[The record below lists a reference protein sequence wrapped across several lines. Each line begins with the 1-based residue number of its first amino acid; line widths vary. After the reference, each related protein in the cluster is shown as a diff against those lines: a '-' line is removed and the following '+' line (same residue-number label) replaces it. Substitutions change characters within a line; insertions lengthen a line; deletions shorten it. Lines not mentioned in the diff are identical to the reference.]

1 MRIVIVGG
9 GVVGYS
15 LARQLLHDKHTVI
28 LIEQTPDIAEHIAE
42 KMDLQ
47 VLSGSG
53 SSPTVLQQAG
63 IENADM
69 VIAVTPVDEI
79 NILVCSIARQYG
91 VTQRIARLR
100 NREFI
105 SPDRHVSLIDLGVTQ
120 FIFPEQVVVDS
131 ILQYIDTPGA
141 REAVNFE
148 DGNIF
153 LRGYQIVAGMPI
165 VGKSLIELR
174 GLIEPNIFLVAAVI
188 RDGKGIIPPGEFVIE
203 AGDKVFSL
211 FPREVA
217 PRFMELIYESPA
229 PVKRVIITGNNLST
243 MQLASAI
250 QEKVPTL
257 ILADPDKEHA
267 ELMAAELSKTD
278 VIFGDCTEA
287 DTLKEMDINR
297 ADFFIASSN
306 EADYNM
312 LSALLAKSE
321 GAREVIAVSMDEK
334 QDHLFHSIGI
344 DHVINPRVTAAK
356 EIMQIISRGYFGSVV
371 RLGDAEIEAVG
382 MTIPENSKVVG
393 IPLKKAWKKIR
404 KGAIIG
410 IIIRGDTMIIP
421 DGETVLEGNDH
432 IITIAYTTLLPSI
445 RKLFKSTN

>member
-1 MRIVIVGG
+1 VRIVIVGG
-9 GVVGYS
+9 GVVGFS
-15 LARQLLHDKHTVI
+15 LARQLLHDKHTVS
-28 LIEQTPDIAEHIAE
+28 LIEQTPEIAEHIAE

-53 SSPTVLQQAG
+53 TSPTVLQQAG
-63 IENADM
+63 IESADM

-148 DGNIF
+148 NGNIF
-153 LRGYQIVAGMPI
+153 LRGYDIEAGMPM

-174 GLIEPNIFLVAAVI
+174 RRIEPNIFLVAAVI
-188 RDGKGIIPPGEFVIE
+188 REGKGIIPPGDFVIE

-217 PRFMELIYESPA
+217 PKFLELINESPA

-257 ILADPDKEHA
+257 ILVDSNKEHA

-287 DTLKEMDINR
+287 DTLKEMDI
-297 ADFFIASSN
+297 
-306 EADYNM
+306 
-312 LSALLAKSE
+312 
-321 GAREVIAVSMDEK
+321 AVSMEEK

-382 MTIPENSKVVG
+382 MTIPENSKVAGV
-393 IPLKKAWKKIR
+393 PLKKAWKKIR
-404 KGAIIG
+404 TSAIIG
-410 IIIRGDTMIIP
+410 IIIRGYTMIIP
-421 DGETVLEGNDH
+421 DGETILEGNDH
-432 IITIAYTTLLPSI
+432 IITIAYTRTLPTI
-445 RKLFKSTN
+445 RKLFKSSN